1 MNQYA
6 LFHLSESPYSYPLSQ
21 DTFFFRLRMA
31 KEDKD
36 LKVTVYYGNKFF
48 LPKMKKPAVMKPA
61 RFDER
66 FVYFEATVPLTDNRV
81 GYVFEI
87 EENGHTYYYTEAGL
101 LDSYDYALCEDD
113 YFEYSSIH
121 PEDIGDSPDWCRSAV
136 FYQIFPER
144 FRRGNKHKDE
154 SYITMAWG
162 QKPGYKDFAGG
173 DLRGIIDSLD
183 YLQNLGINAL
193 YLTPIFK
200 AGTAHKYDTLDYFD
214 IDPHF
219 GNLDDLKELIA
230 KAHGHRIRVVLDAVF
245 NHMSILAPQFQDVI
259 KNGKQSPYWDWFYI
273 HGDKVDTENCNYWTF
288 SLAKYMPKIN
298 VTNPETEAYL
308 NSIVFRYL
316 DLGIDGWRFDVGD
329 EISHSFWRQ
338 LRTKVKA
345 RYPEALLL
353 GEHWHN
359 AHSFLRGDEFDGVMN
374 YPVLHAIHEF
384 ALKKNYDAKKAAAV
398 LNRLY
403 TNYRIQATMA
413 CLNMVDTHDTKRYF
427 NQCGKNLDILETSL
441 AILFF
446 VPGMSCLYYGTEIP
460 MNQGDDGDPRMG
472 FPYEQALKGSPH
484 QDLLKEL
491 IGIRKT
497 PDLSSTDFLSYEE
510 DGLLVIKRENTVLYV
525 NGSDQPIKR
534 QDKPICDYNYENG
547 YIKPRGFIVVKKAA

>member
-1 MNQYA
+1 
-6 LFHLSESPYSYPLSQ
+6 
-21 DTFFFRLRMA
+21 MA

-48 LPKMKKPAVMKPA
+48 LREMKQPALMKPA
-61 RFDER
+61 RTDEE
-66 FVYFEATVPLTDNRV
+66 FVYFETEVKLNDNRV

-87 EENGHTYYYTEAGL
+87 EEDGHTYYYTEAGL
-101 LDSYDYALCEDD
+101 LDSYDYHDCYKD
-113 YFEYSSIH
+113 YFEYSSVH
-121 PEDIGDSPDWCRSAV
+121 PEDIGDTPDWCKTAV
-136 FYQIFPER
+136 FYQIFPDR
-144 FRRGNKHKDE
+144 FRMGNKNKDK
-154 SYITMAWG
+154 SYITMGWND
-162 QKPGYKDFAGG
+162 KPTPRSFAGG

-183 YLQNLGINAL
+183 YLQGLGINAI

-200 AGTAHKYDTLDYFD
+200 AGSNHKYDTLDYFE
-214 IDPHF
+214 IDPQF
-219 GNLDDLKELIA
+219 GTLDDFKELVQ
-230 KAHGHRIRVVLDAVF
+230 KAHEHGIRIVLDAVF
-245 NHMSILAPQFQDVI
+245 NHMSYFAPEFQDVI
-259 KNGKQSPYWDWFYI
+259 KNGKNSRYWNWFYI
-273 HGDKVDTENCNYWTF
+273 HGDEVNVDKPNYWTF
-288 SLAKYMPKIN
+288 SIGRYMPKIN

-510 DGLLVIKRENTVLYV
+510 NGLLVIKRENTVLYV